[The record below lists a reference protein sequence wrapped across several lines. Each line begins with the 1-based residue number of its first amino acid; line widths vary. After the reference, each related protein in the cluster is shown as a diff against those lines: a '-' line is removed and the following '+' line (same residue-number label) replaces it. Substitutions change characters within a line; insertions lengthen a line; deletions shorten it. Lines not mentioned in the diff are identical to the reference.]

1 MDENLPLPAVAE
13 SNDTRDRMLRR
24 LIVAFVFAAVVTF
37 WTAVGMS
44 AWNEASGRVELA
56 QQQISAPAASR

>member
-1 MDENLPLPAVAE
+1 MDKTLPAAGDVE
-13 SNDTRDRMLRR
+13 SNEKRDRLLRR
-24 LIVAFVFAAVVTF
+24 LIVTFVFAAVVTF

-56 QQQISAPAASR
+56 QQQMSAPAASR